1 MPTSPE
7 RASTGRVSHRRPT
20 GRHRADEAPTRSGQ
34 KGFRPDVEGLRGI
47 AVVAVLLYH
56 ASLPFVTGGYVGV
69 DIFFVISGFLITGL
83 LLREMEGT
91 GRISVRGF
99 YARRAK
105 RLLPSF
111 TVVLVAVAGLS
122 WALFSPVRRLVVA
135 GDLVASGVYVINWRL
150 VSRAIDY
157 LAAGTQESPV
167 QHFWSL
173 AVEEQFYLA
182 WPALLLL
189 VTWWWR
195 RSGRNIRPVLAGALA
210 TVAATS
216 FSWCVYLTYAEA
228 GRAYFSTLTR
238 GWELA
243 LGGVLALVL
252 ASPRTLPRWAAALLS
267 ACGFAAIGLSA
278 VSFNDDTSFPG
289 ALALLPTL
297 GAGAIIV
304 AGSTTT
310 TALPQRLLSLPPLRH
325 VGRISYVWYMWHWP
339 FIVFAEAYWGHLS
352 AGPAV
357 LVVAASY
364 VPSVLTHHL
373 VEEPFRRF
381 RGFSRMPARALRFAV
396 ASTCFVVLLGLGMH
410 AATPTMP
417 TASKDAA
424 KGARALEHTKSPQ
437 PKADA
442 VRPAPQEAADDRGH
456 IQNSGCLAGTKDTE
470 ATKCVYGDRSVK
482 KTVVLFGDSH
492 AMQWSTALNKIAKKR
507 HWRLEVF
514 AKAGCPPASISR
526 YKGDLR
532 RAYIECGDW
541 RKDALQQIDDIAPD
555 MVLTSSLTDYT
566 VMKGDRKLDPDASD
580 KAFESGYEDTL
591 KRLRSTGARVFLI
604 HEAPHPPNEIPDCVS
619 QHLKDLRTCA
629 FSKKTGFDY
638 APVGANAAKKLHGV
652 QVIDPT
658 PKLCPRGECP
668 AVIGNVLVYR
678 NAGHLTATYVK
689 TLDHWLGRQL
699 PRHLD

>member
-7 RASTGRVSHRRPT
+7 RAPSGHANQRRRS
-20 GRHRADEAPTRSGQ
+20 GRHRTQPAQRDSAK

-83 LLREMEGT
+83 LLREIEGT
-91 GRISVRGF
+91 GTISIRGF

-111 TVVLVAVAGLS
+111 TVVLVAVSALA
-122 WALFSPVRRLVVA
+122 WVLFSPVRRLVAA
-135 GDLVASGVYVINWRL
+135 GDVIASGAYVINWRL
-150 VSRAIDY
+150 VSRAVDY

-195 RSGRNIRPVLAGALA
+195 RSGRNVRPMLTGALA
-210 TVAATS
+210 AVAAAS

-243 LGGVLALVL
+243 IGGLLALAL
-252 ASPRTLPRWAAALLS
+252 AAPRTLPRWVAVLLS
-267 ACGFAAIGLSA
+267 AGGFAAIGWSA
-278 VSFNDDTSFPG
+278 VAFGDDTSFPG
-289 ALALLPTL
+289 ALALVPTL
-297 GAGAIIV
+297 GAGALIV
-304 AGSTTT
+304 AGSTTM
-310 TALPQRLLSLPPLRH
+310 TAWPQRFLSLPPVRH

-339 FIVFAEAYWGHLS
+339 FIVFAQTYWGHLS
-352 AGPAV
+352 AVQMVG
-357 LVVAASY
+357 VVAASY
-364 VPSVLTHHL
+364 VPTVLTHRL
-373 VEEPFRRF
+373 VEEPFRKF
-381 RGFSRMPARALRFAV
+381 RGFSRVPMRALRFGL
-396 ASTCFVVLLGLGMH
+396 ASTCFVVLLGMGMH

-417 TASKDAA
+417 TASKEEA
-424 KGARALEHTKSPQ
+424 KGARALKHTKSPQ

-442 VRPAPQEAADDRGH
+442 VRPAPQRAAEDRGK
-456 IQNSGCLAGTKDTE
+456 IQNSGCLVGTKRTKPK
-470 ATKCVYGDRSVK
+470 KCVYGDKSAK

-492 AMQWSTALNKIAKKR
+492 AMMWSPALNRVAHKR
-507 HWRLEVF
+507 HWRLVTL
-514 AKAGCPPASISR
+514 AKAGCTPASVTT

-532 RAYIECGDW
+532 RAYTECVDW
-541 RKDALQQIDDIAPD
+541 RKQALDKIDEIDPD
-555 MVLTSSLTDYT
+555 MILTSSLTKYH
-566 VMKGDRKLDPDASD
+566 VMENGETLGHDASTD
-580 KAFESGYEDTL
+580 AFESGYAKTFE
-591 KRLRSTGARVFLI
+591 RLRSTGARVFLM
-604 HEAPHPPNEIPDCVS
+604 HEAPHPPREMPDCVS
-619 QHLKDLRTCA
+619 QHLKDLRSCT
-629 FSKKTGFDY
+629 FSQKKGLGY
-638 APVGANAAKKLHGV
+638 AAVGAEAAKKTDGV
-652 QVIDPT
+652 KVIDPT
-658 PKLCPRGECP
+658 PKLCQHGECP

-678 NAGHLTATYVK
+678 NAGHLTATYVR
-689 TLDHWLGRQL
+689 TLDHWLGKQL
-699 PRHLD
+699 PKHLN

>member
-1 MPTSPE
+1 MAPSRE
-7 RASTGRVSHRRPT
+7 RVPHAHATGRRPA
-20 GRHRADEAPTRSGQ
+20 GRHRAGSQRREPAR
-34 KGFRPDVEGLRGI
+34 KAFRPDVEGLRGI

-83 LLREMEGT
+83 LLREIEGT
-91 GRISVRGF
+91 GTISIRGF

-111 TVVLVAVAGLS
+111 TVVLVAVAALS
-122 WALFSPVRRLVVA
+122 WALFSPVRRLIVA
-135 GDLVASGVYVINWRL
+135 GDVIASGVYVINWRL

-210 TVAATS
+210 TVAAAS
-216 FSWCVYLTYAEA
+216 FGWCVYLTYAEA

-252 ASPRTLPRWAAALLS
+252 ASPRTLPRWLAALLS
-267 ACGFAAIGLSA
+267 ACGFAAIGWSA
-278 VSFNDDTSFPG
+278 VAFGDDTSFPG
-289 ALALLPTL
+289 ALALVPTL
-297 GAGAIIV
+297 GAGALIV

-310 TALPQRLLSLPPLRH
+310 TAWPHRLLSLPPLRH
-325 VGRISYVWYMWHWP
+325 VGRVSYVWYMWHWP
-339 FIVFAEAYWGHLS
+339 FIVFAQAHWGHLS
-352 AGPAV
+352 ALQAV

-364 VPSVLTHHL
+364 VPALLTHRL

-381 RGFSRMPARALRFAV
+381 RGFSRVPARALRFGM
-396 ASTCFVVLLGLGMH
+396 ASTCFVVLLGAGLH

-417 TASKDAA
+417 TASKEDA
-424 KGARALEHTKSPQ
+424 KGARALEQTKPPQ
-437 PKADA
+437 PRAAA
-442 VRPAPQEAADDRGH
+442 VRPAPQEAADDRGP
-456 IQNSGCLAGTKDTE
+456 IQNSGCLAGTKDTS
-470 ATKCVYGDRSVK
+470 AKKCVYGDKSSK
-482 KTVVLFGDSH
+482 HTVVLFGDSH
-492 AMQWSTALNKIAKKR
+492 AMQWSTALNKVAKDR
-507 HWRLEVF
+507 HWRLVVF
-514 AKAGCPPASISR
+514 AKAGCPPADIAR
-526 YKGDLR
+526 YKADLR
-532 RAYIECGDW
+532 RAYTECGDW
-541 RKDALQQIDDIAPD
+541 RKDALQQIDGIAPD

-566 VMKGDRKLDPDASD
+566 VMEGDRKLPSDASD
-580 KAFESGYEDTL
+580 NAFEAGYARTL
-591 KRLRSTGARVFLI
+591 ERLRSTGARVFVV
-604 HEAPHPPNEIPDCVS
+604 HEVPHPPQEMPDCVS

-629 FSKKTGFDY
+629 FSKKTGFDF
-638 APVGANAAKKLHGV
+638 APVGAEAAKKTDGV
-652 QVIDPT
+652 KVIDPT
-658 PKLCPRGECP
+658 PKLCQNGECP

-678 NAGHLTATYVK
+678 NAGHLTATYVR
-689 TLDHWLGRQL
+689 TLDHWLGKQL